1 MPGPINNYL
10 NSLAR
15 RLHLDPQDEREILEE
30 LQAHIEDKAAEL
42 EESGLDRETAL
53 ARAVEGMGAPRTLAS
68 RMYEVHSTGVW
79 RDIVLAMLPHFLLAA
94 LFALHLW
101 SHYFLV
107 SLVLVGIAFVTWR
120 NWRAGRPSKWS
131 YTWMGY
137 TLAAPA
143 ISWLLSLIAL
153 AYGGWTLLT
162 TGKLPFNTV
171 LFFLLV
177 GYVPFSMWIVY
188 NVVWKIARRDWLLVS
203 LTALP
208 FPFLTSWVL
217 FLNWSGGLW
226 SDHAERIQQTDT
238 ARACIFLALAV
249 TTAVFLRVGP
259 RLLRIGLL
267 TVVTTILVIIT
278 ALSLPVDLGFVAVGL
293 MIIAS
298 VVFLLSPA
306 VLEAK
311 ANRRERLSVASQ
323 SDETPGWY
331 SDTSLAACPP
341 VLCTS
346 TGKPPLSVPPLMTTR
361 LACGRCCYPTPATW
375 VCAPAAPGC

>member
-1 MPGPINNYL
+1 MPGSTNNYL

-15 RLHLDPQDEREILEE
+15 RLHLDPHDEREILEE

-42 EESGLDRETAL
+42 EAGGLDRESAL
-53 ARAVEGMGAPRTLAS
+53 ACAVEEMGAPRTLAS
-68 RMYEVHSTGVW
+68 RMYAVHSTGVW
-79 RDIVLAMLPHFLLAA
+79 RDVGLAMLPHFLLAA

-107 SLVLVGIAFVTWR
+107 TVVLVGIAFVTWR

-131 YTWMGY
+131 YSWMGY

-153 AYGGWTLLT
+153 GYGGWTLVT
-162 TGKLPFNTV
+162 TGRLPFNTV

-188 NVVWKIARRDWLLVS
+188 NVVSKIARRDWLLVS

-226 SDHAERIQQTDT
+226 SDHGERIQQTDT
-238 ARACIFLALAV
+238 ARAFIFLALAV
-249 TTAVFLRVGP
+249 TTAVFLKVGP

-267 TVVTTILVIIT
+267 AITTSILIIIT

-293 MIIAS
+293 MILAS
-298 VVFLLSPA
+298 VAFLLSPA
-306 VLEAK
+306 VLEAQ
-311 ANRRERLSVASQ
+311 ANRRNRLSVASQ
-323 SDETPGWY
+323 GDENSGWY
-331 SDTSLAACPP
+331 SDTS
-341 VLCTS
+341 
-346 TGKPPLSVPPLMTTR
+346 
-361 LACGRCCYPTPATW
+361 
-375 VCAPAAPGC
+375 

>member
-177 GYVPFSMWIVY
+177 GYIPFSMWILY

-267 TVVTTILVIIT
+267 TAVTTILVIIT

-323 SDETPGWY
+323 ADEAPGWY
-331 SDTSLAACPP
+331 SDTS
-341 VLCTS
+341 
-346 TGKPPLSVPPLMTTR
+346 
-361 LACGRCCYPTPATW
+361 
-375 VCAPAAPGC
+375 